1 MDLCS
6 GISPKASSQDVIGDA
21 PWFIPIVEF
30 AGHILGGTAIF
41 LLIAGAGWLIHRVT
55 TAVGTDNVVLHY
67 GLIVSEFIV
76 FAADS
81 LLFILFVL
89 RSFWRAARKLVR
101 GFAND

>member
-1 MDLCS
+1 MSVPEIATATPAKEIPDE
-6 GISPKASSQDVIGDA
+6 P
-21 PWFIPIVEF
+21 PWFIPIIEF

-55 TAVGTDNVVLHY
+55 TAIGDENVILHY
-67 GLIVSEFIV
+67 GLMISEHIV

-89 RSFWRAARKLVR
+89 RSFWRASRKLMR